1 MRSLLLT
8 IVMGCVFSVTGADIA
23 EEIQAWETETGGL
36 PRNPQERVVEAPDG
50 MSLVL
55 LIGQSNMAGRADIPK
70 EDRKPLA
77 RALKLNRDDEWVPA
91 TAPFHFDRR
100 TAGIGPANAFVK
112 RYLAEHPKETVGIVP
127 CAVGGSRS
135 ATWDAHGTGKVGA
148 NFRRALKRAQVAKG
162 KGRFVA
168 ILWHQGESDAGATA
182 EELKS
187 HYPRRF
193 ADMIAAFRQEIGDV
207 PVVVG
212 EIGRFLP
219 EAAAKVNPVLAA
231 LPKSVPNCRCVS
243 SEGLTN
249 RDKWHFDLKSANE
262 LGDRYY
268 AAFRELSDLKGCR
281 PLPQGKE

>member
-1 MRSLLLT
+1 
-8 IVMGCVFSVTGADIA
+8 
-23 EEIQAWETETGGL
+23 
-36 PRNPQERVVEAPDG
+36 
-50 MSLVL
+50 
-55 LIGQSNMAGRADIPK
+55 MAGRADIPD

-91 TAPFHFDRR
+91 TAPFHFDRKA
-100 TAGIGPANAFVK
+100 AGMGPANFFVK
-112 RYLAEHPKETVGIVP
+112 RYLAEHPDETVGIVP

-148 NFRRALKRAQVAKG
+148 NFRRALKRAQVAKR

-187 HYPRRF
+187 YYPQRF
-193 ADMIAAFRQEIGDV
+193 SNMIAAFRREIGDT

-212 EIGRFLP
+212 EIGWFMP
-219 EAAAKVNPVLAA
+219 EAATKVNPILAA
-231 LPKSVPNCRCVS
+231 LPKLVPNCRCVS
-243 SEGLTN
+243 SAGLTN
-249 RDKWHFDLKSANE
+249 RDKWHFDFKSVNE

-268 AAFRELSDLKGCR
+268 AAFCEFHNRKG
-281 PLPQGKE
+281 GKELPPAAAENRKSGEVERKE